1 MPTLKNQYAP
11 RHALALIIALIAA
24 APMASANYTFTNFS
38 VPGANGT
45 LISGISGNIIYGEYT
60 DANSVY
66 HGFIMSNGQLTTLD
80 APQAGSGSQ
89 QGTVVHG
96 ISGNTIVGTVVDANN
111 ILHGFVDSAGIYS
124 IFDAPG
130 AGQAAGK
137 GTSITGIDGQN
148 EVGLYTN
155 SSGSFGFLYNGSQ
168 FTTISDPLAPTQSW
182 ATGISG
188 TTVVGTCL
196 DAHGSNHGFVFDGST
211 YTTIDAPTPTGSLS
225 VTTGTEIQ
233 AINGS
238 RLIGAYFT
246 SGVNGDASAN
256 GFIYDGSTY
265 EGLDYPS
272 AHATFLTGESGGT
285 VVGYYYTSSGSTS
298 QSFIATSP
306 EPTAAG
312 MLLFGGSFLALRRR
326 KVRR

>member
-1 MPTLKNQYAP
+1 MPNLKHHYAA
-11 RHALALIIALIAA
+11 RYAFALIIALIAA
-24 APMASANYTFTNFS
+24 APTARASYTFTNFS

-45 LISGISGNIIYGEYT
+45 FISGVSGNIIYGEYT
-60 DANSVY
+60 DANSAY
-66 HGFIMSNGQLTTLD
+66 HGFIMANGQLTTLD

-111 ILHGFVDSAGIYS
+111 ILHGFVDSAGLYS

-130 AGQAAGK
+130 AGQASGK
-137 GTSITGIDGQN
+137 GTTLNAIDGQN
-148 EVGLYTN
+148 EVGLYSN
-155 SSGSFGFLYNGSQ
+155 SSGNFGYLYNGSQ
-168 FTTISDPLAPTQSW
+168 FTSISDPLAPTQSW

-188 TTVVGTCL
+188 TTVVGTYQ
-196 DAHGSNHGFVFDGST
+196 DIHGSYHGFVFDGST
-211 YTTIDAPTPTGSLS
+211 YATIDAPTPTGSVS
-225 VTTGTEIQ
+225 PTIGTELQ

-238 RLIGAYFT
+238 KLIGDYFT
-246 SGVNGDASAN
+246 SGINGDASAN

-265 EGLDYPS
+265 EYIHYPS
-272 AHATFLTGESGGT
+272 ANATFLTGESGGT

-312 MLLFGGSFLALRRR
+312 IVLLGGSLLSLRRR